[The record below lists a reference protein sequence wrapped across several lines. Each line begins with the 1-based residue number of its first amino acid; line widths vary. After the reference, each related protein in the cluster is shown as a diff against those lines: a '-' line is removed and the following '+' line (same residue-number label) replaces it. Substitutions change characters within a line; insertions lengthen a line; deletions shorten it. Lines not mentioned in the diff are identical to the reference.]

1 VSALLELR
9 QAASNGTQ
17 RIEASRQL
25 CDLDVDECDLLGND
39 LMAAGQEEE
48 AADTLDRYVFEAGD
62 KMNVSQRVSW
72 LVRYH
77 DDAGR
82 TDQAFDIAQRA
93 ANIGSA
99 AGMQTLAFLYD
110 RHGDDAQAERLYER
124 IRSRY
129 DDPVELGTFYIRR
142 GRRTQNA
149 GDQAKGAA
157 LLKTPFPR
165 GIEAVTLQSFTES
178 PHDGVRFFDL
188 GERAIGIGL
197 REDDVLV
204 AVDGVR
210 VRTAWQYGIAAKF
223 SHDPVMV
230 VIVWREGKYQEL
242 KLTVPQRLFGVRY
255 DTYKTS

>member
-1 VSALLELR
+1 
-9 QAASNGTQ
+9 
-17 RIEASRQL
+17 L
-25 CDLDVDECDLLGND
+25 CDLDVDVCDLLGND
-39 LMAAGQEEE
+39 LMAAGQEDE
-48 AADTLDRYVFEAGD
+48 ASDTLDRYVFEARD
-62 KMNVSQRVSW
+62 KVNVSHNVTW

-82 TDQAFDIAQRA
+82 SEQALDIAQRA

-110 RHGDDAQAERLYER
+110 RLGDDRQAERLYER
-124 IRSRY
+124 IRSSY

-149 GDQAKGAA
+149 DDQAKGSS
-157 LLKTPFPR
+157 LLKAPFPR
-165 GIEAVTLQSFTES
+165 GIEAVTLQSFIES

-188 GERAIGIGL
+188 GERAAGIGL
-197 REDDVLV
+197 HASDVLV

-223 SHDPVMV
+223 SHDPLMA
-230 VIVWREGKYQEL
+230 VILWREGKYQEL